1 MDGDER
7 EAKPRHSCSVH
18 LYYAHNAHFRKYHC
32 RKCHDFS
39 GELPLNM
46 IQTQSTESTDGPA
59 TASDTPLSKTFPMVT
74 LAQW

>member
-1 MDGDER
+1 MF
-7 EAKPRHSCSVH
+7 STSLLCTH
-18 LYYAHNAHFRKYHC
+18 LHIVENISNVC
-32 RKCHDFS
+32 CHDFS